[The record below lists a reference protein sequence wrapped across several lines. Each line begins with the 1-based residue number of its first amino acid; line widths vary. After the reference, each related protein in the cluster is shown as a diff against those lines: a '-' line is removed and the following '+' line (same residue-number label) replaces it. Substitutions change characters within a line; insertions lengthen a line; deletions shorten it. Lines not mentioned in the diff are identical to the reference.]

1 MLPTEA
7 LEKLQTLLESEE
19 SIVAFDHWYDHGE
32 WILVSIKNEDIGSFE
47 FCTCDET
54 SIRADYKIN
63 EEGGDHT
70 VVVEIEQQSDTG
82 CDLLIR
88 ALGEF
93 RMQIRKNIS
102 CKQ

>member
-1 MLPTEA
+1 MLPTET

-19 SIVAFDHWYDHGE
+19 SIITFDHWYDHGE
-32 WILVSIKNEDIGSFE
+32 WISVSIENEDIGSFE

-63 EEGGDHT
+63 EEGIDRT
-70 VVVEIEQQSDTG
+70 IVVEIEHQSDNG
-82 CDLLIR
+82 CNLLIR
-88 ALGEF
+88 ALGGF